1 MENPVDTQNGAF
13 ELGLN
18 AELLTLAV
26 VDGEWLDAAE
36 KLKVYKESAM
46 LLSDIC
52 TLTRQFNKSD
62 RLFAEELRRL
72 GLRLMSLIYVA
83 NQQRRDSTEQMHE
96 ALQVLTYQ
104 RMLCRICVYQRVM
117 SKNHYAQI
125 APRFDTIGRMLSGW
139 IKITEQVIKG
149 NNK

>member
-18 AELLTLAV
+18 AELMALAV

-72 GLRLMSLIYVA
+72 GLRQQNWIYCLTKQSD
-83 NQQRRDSTEQMHE
+83 NEDHRRSMR
-96 ALQVLTYQ
+96 LT
-104 RMLCRICVYQRVM
+104 
-117 SKNHYAQI
+117 A
-125 APRFDTIGRMLSGW
+125 
-139 IKITEQVIKG
+139 
-149 NNK
+149 